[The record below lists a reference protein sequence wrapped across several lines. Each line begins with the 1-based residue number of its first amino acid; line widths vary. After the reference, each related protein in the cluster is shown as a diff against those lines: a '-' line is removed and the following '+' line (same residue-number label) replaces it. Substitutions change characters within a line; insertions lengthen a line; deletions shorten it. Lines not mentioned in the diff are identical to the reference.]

1 MLYLCGPPKMEAT
14 TPATET
20 VRVIR
25 ATLPVQIGIIIFGI
39 IRYLSTPIM
48 PTKYSLAQPQSQ
60 EMETVFNGAAISFA
74 GKDGTMSPPL
84 ITESESM
91 VVTGLMGGTI
101 LICIIQEALT
111 GIKPTNPRKKETQ
124 LRLRYWQTHFGWMAG
139 RWRIINLQ
147 PLIREATTPAWPG
160 SALTDMTVVF
170 A

>member
-124 LRLRYWQTHFGWMAG
+124 LRPRYWQTHFGWMAG

-160 SALTDMTVVF
+160 SALTDMMVVF